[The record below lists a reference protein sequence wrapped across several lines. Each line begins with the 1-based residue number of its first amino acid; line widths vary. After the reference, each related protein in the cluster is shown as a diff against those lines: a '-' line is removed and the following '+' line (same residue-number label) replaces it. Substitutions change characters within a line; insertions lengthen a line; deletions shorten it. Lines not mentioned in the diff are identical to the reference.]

1 MENKRSFFPCTI
13 SNRDKLPETLA
24 LSSDL
29 ESFQKWKFIG
39 KLIKMANFDLLP
51 DNLILDIL
59 NYLPVKELCLSGR

>member
-1 MENKRSFFPCTI
+1 MNLGHLRVFYYIQVSI
-13 SNRDKLPETLA
+13 LG
-24 LSSDL
+24 
-29 ESFQKWKFIG
+29 KFID

>member
-1 MENKRSFFPCTI
+1 MFYSVMNLGHLRVFYYIQVSI
-13 SNRDKLPETLA
+13 LG
-24 LSSDL
+24 
-29 ESFQKWKFIG
+29 KFIG